1 MRTIK
6 AQTSARSAIAL
17 LLASSALALAM
28 PAMAQDAEEEAAD
41 DGGIIV
47 TAQKREQNLQDVP
60 VAITA
65 IGTEKLDQLQVNEF
79 ADVVKFLPSVTIQ
92 QGGPGFAQIYFR
104 GVASGENANH
114 SASLPTV
121 GTYLDE
127 MPVTTI
133 QGALDIHAYDLA
145 RVEALA
151 GPQGTL
157 YGASS
162 MAGTLKL
169 VTNQPDT
176 SGFYGNAGV
185 EINSVAH
192 GDFGSI
198 FEGFINAPLSEKVAA
213 RLVGWYRDD
222 GGYIDNIP
230 GSRTYATSGITQN
243 NAALV
248 EKNYNDAQTYG
259 ARLALGIDLDDNWT
273 IKPTLIGQVQKTE
286 GSYANE
292 RSGQNSGKYQT
303 VQYNPEGSKDKWIQA
318 ALTIE
323 GKLGNWDLT
332 LTGGHLRR
340 KTETESDYSDYGYF
354 YDALAGYGAYWYDN
368 AGDYVS
374 PNQYIQGI
382 DRYRKSFAEFRVA
395 SPQDA
400 SLRFIGGL
408 FWQRQ
413 SHNIEQ
419 NYIIDNITDDFTV
432 PGTDSNIWLTKQ
444 QRTDRDYAAFGEVS
458 FDVTDKLTLTGGAR
472 LYKFDNSLVGFF
484 GFAEGYSGDKFDPVT
499 GLFAT
504 DGTGVAGCNGQPAI
518 VSGSPC
524 TNVNKNTSNTDAIFK
539 ANATY
544 KINEDA
550 LVYATWSRGF
560 RPGGINRRGT
570 LPPYGPDELDNY
582 ELGWK
587 TNFGAFRFNGA
598 VYQLDWNNIQLSFLG
613 ANGLTEIRNAGIA
626 RIRGVEIDVGYRQGG
641 FSINAGF
648 SYNDAESRRDFC
660 RVANP
665 EFDCT
670 LPLPDSNRDNDLLPD
685 ANELLA
691 PSGSRLPVTPKFK
704 GNVVARYEFPIS
716 DWNGHVQLAGNYTG
730 NRRSD
735 LRTLESGIKGNLG
748 AYTTVDFS
756 FGIKNDLWSI
766 EAFATNLFDEYGVV
780 NTGVSCVE
788 TICGD
793 PGGGTALGGAFYDT
807 IIKPRLIG
815 LKFSRDF

>member
-1 MRTIK
+1 M
-6 AQTSARSAIAL
+6 
-17 LLASSALALAM
+17 
-28 PAMAQDAEEEAAD
+28 
-41 DGGIIV
+41 
-47 TAQKREQNLQDVP
+47 QDVP

-92 QGGPGFAQIYFR
+92 QGGPGFAQVYFR

-127 MPVTTI
+127 MPITTI

-169 VTNQPDT
+169 VTNAPDT

-185 EINSVAH
+185 EINNVAH
-192 GDFGSI
+192 GDFGSV
-198 FEGFINAPLSEKVAA
+198 FEGFINAPLSDRAA
-213 RLVGWYRDD
+213 LRLVGWYRDD

-248 EKNYNDAQTYG
+248 EKNYNDAETYG
-259 ARLALGIDLDDNWT
+259 ARLALGIELSDSWT
-273 IKPTLIGQVQKTE
+273 IKPTLMGQVQKTE
-286 GSYANE
+286 GSYSRE
-292 RSGQNSGKYQT
+292 RSGQSNGEHT
-303 VQYNPEGSKDKWIQA
+303 IVQYNPESSKDKWLQA
-318 ALTIE
+318 AMTIE
-323 GKLGNWDLT
+323 GKLGNWDMT

-340 KTETESDYSDYGYF
+340 KTTTESDYSDYGYF
-354 YDALAGYGAYWYDN
+354 YDALSGYGAYWYDN
-368 AGDYVS
+368 ANNPVS
-374 PNQYIQGI
+374 PNQYIQGF
-382 DRYRKSFAEFRVA
+382 DRYRKSFAEFRVS

-419 NYIIDNITDDFTV
+419 NYIIDDIADSITV

-444 QRTDRDYAAFGEVS
+444 QRTDRDYAAFGELS

-472 LYKFDNSLVGFF
+472 LYKYDNSLEGFF
-484 GFAEGYSGDKFDPVT
+484 GYASSVGSCIRPDAISGAPCTRFDKT
-499 GLFAT
+499 TKAT
-504 DGTGVAGCNGQPAI
+504 DFIHKV
-518 VSGSPC
+518 
-524 TNVNKNTSNTDAIFK
+524 
-539 ANATY
+539 NATY
-544 KINEDA
+544 KINDDA

-570 LPPYGPDELDNY
+570 LPPYGSDRLDNY

-587 TNFGAFRFNGA
+587 TNFGPFRFNGA
-598 VYQLDWNNIQLSFLG
+598 LYQLDWNNIQLSFLG
-613 ANGLTEIRNAGIA
+613 LNGLTEIRNAGIA
-626 RIRGVEIDVGYRQGG
+626 RIRGAEIDMGYRAGG
-641 FSINAGF
+641 FSLNAGL
-648 SYNDAESRRDFC
+648 SYNDAEIRKDFC
-660 RVANP
+660 RIANP
-665 EFDCT
+665 TFDCT
-670 LPLPDSNRDNDLLPD
+670 TAGNS
-685 ANELLA
+685 LLA
-691 PSGSRLPVTPKFK
+691 PAGSRLPVTPKFK
-704 GNVVARYEFPIS
+704 GNVVARYEFPVGE
-716 DWNGHVQLAGNYTG
+716 WNGHFQFAANHTG
-730 NRRSD
+730 SRTTD
-735 LRTLESGIKGNLG
+735 LRTVQSALKGSLG
-748 AYTTVDFS
+748 SYTTVDLS
-756 FGIKNDLWSI
+756 FGMKNDDWSV
-766 EAFATNLFDEYGVV
+766 ELFATNLFDEFGVV
-780 NTGVSCVE
+780 STGVSCNESV
-788 TICGD
+788 CGTGVT
-793 PGGGTALGGAFYDT
+793 PTTPTGGAFYDT
-807 IIKPRLIG
+807 IIKPRVIG

>member
-1 MRTIK
+1 MRKFSGKVYKQAAVAT
-6 AQTSARSAIAL
+6 L
-17 LLASSALALAM
+17 MASSAMAIAM
-28 PAMAQDAEEEAAD
+28 PAMAQDAADAAD
-41 DGGIIV
+41 SDEIVV

-65 IGTEKLDQLQVNEF
+65 IGNEKLDQLQVNEF
-79 ADVVKFLPSVTIQ
+79 QDVVKFLPSVTIQ
-92 QGGPGFAQIYFR
+92 QGGPGFAQVYFR
-104 GVASGENANH
+104 GVSSGENANH

-127 MPVTTI
+127 MPITTI

-169 VTNQPDT
+169 VTNAPDT

-185 EINSVAH
+185 EINNVAH
-192 GDFGSI
+192 GDFGSV
-198 FEGFINAPLSEKVAA
+198 FEGFVNAPLSEKAA
-213 RLVGWYRDD
+213 MRLVGWYRDD
-222 GGYIDNIP
+222 GGYIDNLP
-230 GSRTYATSGITQN
+230 GSRRYATSGIRQN
-243 NAALV
+243 NTALV
-248 EKNYNDAQTYG
+248 EKNYNDAETYG

-273 IKPTLIGQVQKTE
+273 IKPTVMGQVQNTE
-286 GSYANE
+286 GSYARE
-292 RSGQNSGKYQT
+292 RSGQSTGEYTT
-303 VQYNPEGSKDKWIQA
+303 VQYNPEGSRDKWINA

-323 GKLGNWDLT
+323 GKLGNWDMT

-354 YDALAGYGAYWYDN
+354 YDALNGYGAYWYDN
-368 AGDYVS
+368 AGNPVS
-374 PNQYIQGI
+374 ANQYIQGI
-382 DRYRKSFAEFRVA
+382 DRYRKSFGEFRIA

-419 NYIIDNITDDFTV
+419 NYIVDNIADSITV
-432 PGTDSNIWLTKQ
+432 PGTASNIWLTKQ
-444 QRTDRDYAAFGEVS
+444 QRTDRDYAAFGELS
-458 FDVTDKLTLTGGAR
+458 FDVTEKLTLTGGAR
-472 LYKFDNSLVGFF
+472 LYKYDNSLFGFF
-484 GFAEGYSGDKFDPVT
+484 GFARGYSGN
-499 GLFAT
+499 
-504 DGTGVAGCNGQPAI
+504 TGVARCITTTGADFRANPTGTFAQPILDGA
-518 VSGSPC
+518 PC
-524 TNVNKNTSNTDAIFK
+524 TNVNKNTSDSDAIFK
-539 ANATY
+539 MNATY
-544 KINEDA
+544 KLSEDA

-598 VYQLDWNNIQLSFLG
+598 LYQLDWNNIQLSFLG

-626 RIRGVEIDVGYRQGG
+626 RIRGAEFDVGYRAGG
-641 FSINAGF
+641 LSLNAGF
-648 SYNDAESRRDFC
+648 SYNDAEIRRDFC
-660 RVANP
+660 RVANAT
-665 EFDCT
+665 FDCT
-670 LPLPDSNRDNDLLPD
+670 TAGN
-685 ANELLA
+685 ALLA
-691 PSGSRLPVTPKFK
+691 PAGSRLPVTPKFK
-704 GNVVARYEFPIS
+704 GNLIARYEFPVAE
-716 DWNGHVQLAGNYTG
+716 WNGHVQLAANHTG
-730 NRRSD
+730 SRSTD
-735 LRTLESGIKGNLG
+735 LRTAQKALKGGLD
-748 AYTTVDFS
+748 AYTTLDLS
-756 FGIKNDLWSI
+756 FGVKNDSWSI
-766 EAFATNLFDEYGVV
+766 EAFATNLLDEFGVV

-788 TICGD
+788 TVCGTG
-793 PGGGTALGGAFYDT
+793 PTPATPTGGAFYDT
-807 IIKPRLIG
+807 VIKPRVIG

>member
-1 MRTIK
+1 MASTAIGLSAPAF
-6 AQTSARSAIAL
+6 AQS
-17 LLASSALALAM
+17 
-28 PAMAQDAEEEAAD
+28 AAD
-41 DGGIIV
+41 ENSDEIVV

-92 QGGPGFAQIYFR
+92 QGGPGFAQVYFR

-127 MPVTTI
+127 MPITTI

-169 VTNQPDT
+169 VTNQPDP

-185 EINSVAH
+185 EINNVAH
-192 GDFGSI
+192 GDFGAI
-198 FEGFINAPLSEKVAA
+198 YEGFINAPISERAA
-213 RLVGWYRDD
+213 IRLVGWYRDD
-222 GGYIDNIP
+222 GGYIDNLP
-230 GSRTYATSGITQN
+230 GARTYATSGITQN
-243 NAALV
+243 NATLV
-248 EKNYNDAQTYG
+248 EKNYNDAETYG

-273 IKPTLIGQVQKTE
+273 IKPTLMGQVQKTE
-286 GSYANE
+286 GSYARE
-292 RSGQNSGKYQT
+292 RSGQSNGEYTT
-303 VQYNPEGSKDKWIQA
+303 VQYNPEGSKDKWINA

-323 GKLGNWDLT
+323 GKIGNWDMT

-340 KTETESDYSDYGYF
+340 KTTTESDYSDYGYF

-368 AGDYVS
+368 AGNPVS
-374 PNQYIQGI
+374 ANQYIQGI
-382 DRYRKSFAEFRVA
+382 DRYRKSFAEFRVS

-419 NYIIDNITDDFTV
+419 NYIIDNIADAITV

-444 QRTDRDYAAFGEVS
+444 QRTDRDYAAFGELS
-458 FDVTDKLTLTGGAR
+458 FDVTDQLTLTGGAR
-472 LYKFDNSLVGFF
+472 LYKYDNSLFGFF
-484 GFAEGYSGDKFDPVT
+484 GFARGYSSN
-499 GLFAT
+499 
-504 DGTGVAGCNGQPAI
+504 TGVARCITTTGAEFRDNPTGTFAQPILNGA
-518 VSGSPC
+518 PC
-524 TNVNKNTSNTDAIFK
+524 TNVNKSTSDTDAIYK
-539 ANATY
+539 LNATY

-587 TNFGAFRFNGA
+587 TTFGGFRFNGA

-626 RIRGVEIDVGYRQGG
+626 RIRGAEIDVGYRAGG
-641 FSINAGF
+641 FNINAGA
-648 SYNDAESRRDFC
+648 SYNDAEIRRDFC
-660 RVANP
+660 RIANAT
-665 EFDCT
+665 FDCT
-670 LPLPDSNRDNDLLPD
+670 TTGN
-685 ANELLA
+685 ALLA
-691 PSGSRLPVTPKFK
+691 PAGSRLPVTPKFK
-704 GNVVARYEFPIS
+704 ANLVARYEFPMG
-716 DWNGHVQLAGNYTG
+716 DWNGHVQLAGNHTG
-730 NRRSD
+730 SRTSD
-735 LRTLESGIKGNLG
+735 LRTAQKAIKGGLG
-748 AYTTVDFS
+748 SYTTVDFS
-756 FGIKNDLWSI
+756 IGMKNDDWSI
-766 EAFATNLFDEYGVV
+766 EAFATNLFDEFGVV

-788 TICGD
+788 TVCGTGVT
-793 PGGGTALGGAFYDT
+793 PTTPTGGAFYDT
-807 IIKPRLIG
+807 VIKPRVIG
-815 LKFSRDF
+815 IKFSRDF

>member
-1 MRTIK
+1 MRKFSGKVYKQAAVAT
-6 AQTSARSAIAL
+6 L
-17 LLASSALALAM
+17 MASSAMAIAM
-28 PAMAQDAEEEAAD
+28 PAMAQDAADAAD
-41 DGGIIV
+41 SDEIVV

-65 IGTEKLDQLQVNEF
+65 IGNEKLDQLQVNEF
-79 ADVVKFLPSVTIQ
+79 QDVVKFLPSVTIQ
-92 QGGPGFAQIYFR
+92 QGGPGFAQVYFR
-104 GVASGENANH
+104 GVSSGENANH

-127 MPVTTI
+127 MPITTI

-169 VTNQPDT
+169 VTNAPDT

-185 EINSVAH
+185 EINNVAH
-192 GDFGSI
+192 GDFGSV
-198 FEGFINAPLSEKVAA
+198 FEGFVNAPLSEKAA
-213 RLVGWYRDD
+213 MRLVGWYRDD
-222 GGYIDNIP
+222 GGYIDNLP
-230 GSRTYATSGITQN
+230 GSRRYATSGIRQN
-243 NAALV
+243 NTALV
-248 EKNYNDAQTYG
+248 EKNYNDAETYG

-273 IKPTLIGQVQKTE
+273 IKPTVMGQVQNTE
-286 GSYANE
+286 GSYARE
-292 RSGQNSGKYQT
+292 RSGQSTGEYTT
-303 VQYNPEGSKDKWIQA
+303 VQYNPEGSRDKWINA

-323 GKLGNWDLT
+323 GKLGNWDMT

-354 YDALAGYGAYWYDN
+354 YDALNGYGAYWYDN
-368 AGDYVS
+368 AGNPVS
-374 PNQYIQGI
+374 ANQYIQGI
-382 DRYRKSFAEFRVA
+382 DRYRKSFGEFRIA

-419 NYIIDNITDDFTV
+419 NYIIDNIADSITV
-432 PGTDSNIWLTKQ
+432 PGTASNIWLTKQ
-444 QRTDRDYAAFGEVS
+444 QRTDRDYAAFGELS
-458 FDVTDKLTLTGGAR
+458 FDVTEKLTLTGGAR
-472 LYKFDNSLVGFF
+472 LYKYDNSLFGFF
-484 GFAEGYSGDKFDPVT
+484 GFARGYSGN
-499 GLFAT
+499 
-504 DGTGVAGCNGQPAI
+504 TGVARCITTTGADFRANPTGTFAQPILDGA
-518 VSGSPC
+518 PC
-524 TNVNKNTSNTDAIFK
+524 TNVNKNTSDSDAIFK
-539 ANATY
+539 MNATY
-544 KINEDA
+544 KLSEDA

-598 VYQLDWNNIQLSFLG
+598 LYQLDWNNIQLSFLG

-626 RIRGVEIDVGYRQGG
+626 RIRGAEFDVGYRAGG
-641 FSINAGF
+641 LSLNAGF
-648 SYNDAESRRDFC
+648 SYNDAEIRRDFC
-660 RVANP
+660 RIANAT
-665 EFDCT
+665 FDCT
-670 LPLPDSNRDNDLLPD
+670 TAGN
-685 ANELLA
+685 ALLA
-691 PSGSRLPVTPKFK
+691 PAGSRLPVTPKFK
-704 GNVVARYEFPIS
+704 GNLIARYEFPVAE
-716 DWNGHVQLAGNYTG
+716 WNGHVQLEANHTG
-730 NRRSD
+730 SRSTD
-735 LRTLESGIKGNLG
+735 LRTAQKALKGGLD
-748 AYTTVDFS
+748 AYTTLDLS
-756 FGIKNDLWSI
+756 FGVKNDSWSI
-766 EAFATNLFDEYGVV
+766 EAFATNLLDEFGVV

-788 TICGD
+788 TVCGTG
-793 PGGGTALGGAFYDT
+793 PTPATPTGGAFYDT
-807 IIKPRLIG
+807 VIKPRVIG